1 MRIPRQRILDLLAG
15 QGSNDE
21 LGQARQILPEQV
33 DPERDADLLEG
44 LGLNPRG
51 LIEKFAGD
59 MPTI

>member
-1 MRIPRQRILDLLAG
+1 MRIPRQKIVDLLAG
-15 QGSNDE
+15 RGTDAD
-21 LGQARQILPEQV
+21 LHRARQELPDQV
-33 DPERDADLLEG
+33 DPERDADVLEG